1 MATGSVFSQ
10 TLQAV
15 TNTKLEELAK
25 QRHAFTSEYEE
36 LLLRV
41 ECEDDPLEQLMRL
54 ADGTKSCL
62 GINVDSSKNNG
73 VISYVSVSG
82 PRNIR
87 LETDLKNLD
96 RFLEQAKFDPSIS
109 HEVIKSWQE
118 TLLQYLSV
126 QSAKY
131 EFADLYG
138 KLVTEWLSS
147 DKASSVSHTGYRL
160 NIDQPTQSRII
171 TLGGW

>member
-1 MATGSVFSQ
+1 MASGSVFSQ

-25 QRHAFTSEYEE
+25 QRHTFTSKYEE
-36 LLLRV
+36 LLTQT
-41 ECEDDPLEQLMRL
+41 ECEDDPLERLMRL
-54 ADGTKSCL
+54 AEGTKSCL
-62 GINVDSSKNNG
+62 GINTDSSKTNG
-73 VISYVSVSG
+73 RSSYVSATG
-82 PRNIR
+82 PRNTR

-126 QSAKY
+126 QAAKY

-147 DKASSVSHTGYRL
+147 DKASTVSHTRSMIEYF
-160 NIDQPTQSRII
+160 
-171 TLGGW
+171 